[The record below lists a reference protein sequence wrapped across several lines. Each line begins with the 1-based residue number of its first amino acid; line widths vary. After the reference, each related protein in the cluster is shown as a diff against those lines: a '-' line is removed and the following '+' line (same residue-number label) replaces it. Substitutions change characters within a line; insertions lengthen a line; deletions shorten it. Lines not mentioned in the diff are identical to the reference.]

1 MIYFIKNKSTESH
14 LTTFLNPF
22 TYIMA
27 RKNKSYLETFNI
39 EMDGGLLVFILN
51 VFGFHFERRSFD
63 MTSLAPIV
71 FNEAIQKNKT
81 IYFIGTKPKVI
92 DLAINNIQQQFPK
105 LNICGFRDG
114 YIQFEERNAVFDQII
129 SLNADYVIC
138 GMGAPLQEK
147 FLIDLQK
154 SGWAGIGYTCGGF
167 LHQTAIGIQYYPRWV
182 NNLGL
187 RAFFRMYDEPKLIR
201 RYFIDYPYA
210 IVIIFYDLIRDRF
223 S

>member
-1 MIYFIKNKSTESH
+1 MIELIINKNNNKNI
-14 LTTFLNPF
+14 TTFLNPF
-22 TYIMA
+22 
-27 RKNKSYLETFNI
+27 SYLLSRNNKAQLESFNI
-39 EMDGGLLVFILN
+39 EIDGGILVLILN
-51 VFGFHFERRSFD
+51 LFGFKCRRKSFD
-63 MTSLAPIV
+63 MTSLAPVV
-71 FNEAIQKNKT
+71 FNDAINNNKS
-81 IYFIGTKPKVI
+81 IYIIGTKPKVI
-92 DLAINNIQQQFPK
+92 DLAIKNIKMQFPE
-105 LNICGFRDG
+105 LRICGYCDG
-114 YIQFEERNAVFDQII
+114 YINEGQRLLVFETIN
-129 SLNADYVIC
+129 SLSADYVIC
-138 GMGAPLQEK
+138 GMGTPLQEK

-167 LHQTAIGIQYYPRWV
+167 LHQTAIGIQYYPGWV